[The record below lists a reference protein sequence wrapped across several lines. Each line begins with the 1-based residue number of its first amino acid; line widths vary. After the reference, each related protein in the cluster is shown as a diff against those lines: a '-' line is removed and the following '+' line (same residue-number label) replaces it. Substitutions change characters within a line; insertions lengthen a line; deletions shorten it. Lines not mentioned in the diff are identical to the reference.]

1 MGIIALKTN
10 NNNSFGCV
18 RVQKMVK
25 IILKYESILFDI
37 VSVHRVSK
45 KREKEREHYEFIRK
59 HQH

>member
-45 KREKEREHYEFIRK
+45 KKRERERTL
-59 HQH
+59 